1 MPGAGEKSCDELA
14 HLFRETIE
22 RFIATKEG
30 FAEWLEEALRKIGEV
45 LSEANEEHVLMSLV
59 GVVAARAAATTYL
72 TLLDIGTSEEEAL
85 EEAKRQ
91 ICGAMR
97 MAEELLEEMVKSG
110 VLRGGGQDASARGE
124 HR

>member
-14 HLFRETIE
+14 HLFRETVE

-30 FAEWLEEALRKIGEV
+30 FAEWLEEALRRLSEV
-45 LSEANEEHVLMSLV
+45 LNEANEEHVLMPLV
-59 GVVAARAAATTYL
+59 GVVEARAPAATYL
-72 TLLDIGTSEEEAL
+72 TLLDLGVSEEEAL
-85 EEAKRQ
+85 EEARRQ

-110 VLRGGGQDASARGE
+110 VLRGGDRDASARDE